1 MSFRVRLA
9 APRRTEDGNLAL
21 PLASG
26 FRHIFASGDRC
37 YCAMDNDCPDQER
50 DVRERIASLIRSTER
65 APATPVSG
73 AELRKLKAAVTRLE
87 EMLKAAVDADLQAL
101 KSAAA
106 RLDQMLANIGKGKD
120 VTGDLKRRDGS
131 QRR

>member
-1 MSFRVRLA
+1 
-9 APRRTEDGNLAL
+9 
-21 PLASG
+21 
-26 FRHIFASGDRC
+26 
-37 YCAMDNDCPDQER
+37 MDNDCPDQER